1 MRFQTPRC
9 SPGPDTQEVRL
20 RSLLHWN
27 GGEGWRKQWEIK
39 ALWSAQ
45 KVFLGRVLSYTLGV
59 SRWQDVSVSCDPSS
73 LGPRTRPHKRVAGPS
88 GWRWSD
94 PLVSPRANATSP
106 DCVLTA
112 ATAPNSSSE
121 PAAPCPRHYREML
134 FTGLLCSLC
143 PIIVHPRQMAKCT
156 GGFHPP
162 GLSPSF
168 AYSTVTKAWA
178 AKGLTT
184 HSTQERAQNEKGRE

>member
-1 MRFQTPRC
+1 MKETVRNKGSLVCTESLPWPGAKLYFMGFQ
-9 SPGPDTQEVRL
+9 VA
-20 RSLLHWN
+20 RSQCELWPLLTWP
-27 GGEGWRKQWEIK
+27 QDQT
-39 ALWSAQ
+39 SQ
-45 KVFLGRVLSYTLGV
+45 KSSWAFWVKVIWPFGKSKGK
-59 SRWQDVSVSCDPSS
+59 CDIS
-73 LGPRTRPHKRVAGPS
+73 
-88 GWRWSD
+88 
-94 PLVSPRANATSP
+94 
-106 DCVLTA
+106 CVLTA

-143 PIIVHPRQMAKCT
+143 PIIVHPRQMAKGT